1 MLKIAIVNYGVGN
14 LRSVKR
20 GLERSGASAH
30 VTDSTSDI
38 EQSDAI
44 VLPGVGAFKAAL
56 ASLGKLS
63 KPILNHVDAGRP
75 ILGICLGY
83 QILFTR
89 SHEGGLRKGLGIL
102 QGDVIKLP
110 QNLKLPHI
118 GWNTISISRSDEIVD
133 GVDDG
138 SYMYFVH
145 SYAPKPADNKIV
157 VAYTTYAETFPSIV
171 SHGNVFATQFHP
183 EKSGASGLRI
193 LQNFV
198 KLVKR

>member
-1 MLKIAIVNYGVGN
+1 MLRIAIVNYGVGN

-20 GLERSGASAH
+20 GLERSGATADI
-30 VTDSTSDI
+30 TDATIDI
-38 EQSDAI
+38 EKSDAI

-56 ASLGKLS
+56 KSLNRLS
-63 KPILNHVDAGRP
+63 KPILNQVETGRP

-89 SHEGGLRKGLGIL
+89 SHEGGLRRGLGIL
-102 QGDVIKLP
+102 RGDVVKLSG
-110 QNLKLPHI
+110 NLKLPHI

-133 GVDDG
+133 GVEDS

-145 SYAPKPADNKIV
+145 SYAPKPLDKEIA
-157 VAYTTYAETFPSIV
+157 VAYTTYGETFPSIV
-171 SHGNVFATQFHP
+171 SHNNIFATQFHP
-183 EKSGASGLRI
+183 EKSGESGLRI

>member
-1 MLKIAIVNYGVGN
+1 MLRIAIVNYGVGN

-20 GLERSGASAH
+20 GLERSGAT
-30 VTDSTSDI
+30 VDITDATIDI
-38 EQSDAI
+38 EKSDAI

-56 ASLGKLS
+56 KSLNRLS
-63 KPILNHVDAGRP
+63 KPILNQVETGRP

-89 SHEGGLRKGLGIL
+89 SHEGGLRRGLGIL
-102 QGDVIKLP
+102 RGDVVKLSG
-110 QNLKLPHI
+110 NLKLPHI

-133 GVDDG
+133 GVEDS

-145 SYAPKPADNKIV
+145 SYAPKPLDKEIA
-157 VAYTTYAETFPSIV
+157 VAYTTYGETFPSIV
-171 SHGNVFATQFHP
+171 SHNNIFATQFHP
-183 EKSGASGLRI
+183 EKSGESGLRI

>member
-1 MLKIAIVNYGVGN
+1 MLRIAIVNYGVGN

-20 GLERSGASAH
+20 GLERSGATADI
-30 VTDSTSDI
+30 TDATMDI
-38 EQSDAI
+38 EKSDAI

-56 ASLGKLS
+56 KSLNRLS
-63 KPILNHVDAGRP
+63 KPILNQAEAGRP

-89 SHEGGLRKGLGIL
+89 SHEGGLRRGLGIL
-102 QGDVIKLP
+102 RGDVVKLSG
-110 QNLKLPHI
+110 NLKLPHI

-133 GVDDG
+133 GVEDD

-145 SYAPKPADNKIV
+145 SYAPKPLDKEIA

-171 SHGNVFATQFHP
+171 SHNNIFATQFHP
-183 EKSGASGLRI
+183 EKSGESGLRI